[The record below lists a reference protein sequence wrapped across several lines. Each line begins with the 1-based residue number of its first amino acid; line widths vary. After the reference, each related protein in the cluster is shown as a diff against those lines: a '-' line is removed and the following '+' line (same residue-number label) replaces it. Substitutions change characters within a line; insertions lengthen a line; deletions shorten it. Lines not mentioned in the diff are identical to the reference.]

1 MDGKGS
7 CCFVFPPKRLNMTF
21 FFFSIADTF
30 GVGFLEPKWCK
41 EHILLGV
48 EEMSPL

>member
-1 MDGKGS
+1 MGKVLVALFFS
-7 CCFVFPPKRLNMTF
+7 PERLNMT

-30 GVGFLEPKWCK
+30 GVRFLEPKWCK

-48 EEMSPL
+48 EEMSLL